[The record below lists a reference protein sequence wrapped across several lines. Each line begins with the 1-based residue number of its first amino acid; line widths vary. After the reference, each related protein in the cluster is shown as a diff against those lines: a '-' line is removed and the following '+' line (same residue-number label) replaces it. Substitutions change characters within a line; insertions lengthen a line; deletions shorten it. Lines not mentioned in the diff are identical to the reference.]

1 MIENFSKEELKVIIE
16 ELKSVGYQM
25 DQQAKCTIFDDCVRE
40 KLGIE
45 VNVHGKHSPVT
56 KKLKTLFIEIADLM
70 TDNFTNK
77 WANYKEGKYAHA
89 VRNKFVP
96 NDKAD
101 AYKSVMSSMLDVI
114 KPYFDD
120 AVKGYEERYNEIEK
134 MREEHLVE
142 KYGR

>member
-1 MIENFSKEELKVIIE
+1 MIENFTKEELKVIVE
-16 ELKSVGYQM
+16 ELKSAGYQI

-40 KLGIE
+40 KLGID
-45 VNVHGKHSPVT
+45 VNIFIGHGGYRLIKR
-56 KKLKTLFIEIADLM
+56 LKTLFIEIADLM
-70 TDNFTNK
+70 TDNFRD
-77 WANYKEGKYAHA
+77 GKYAHA

-101 AYKSVMSSMLDVI
+101 AYKSIMLSMLDVI

-120 AVKGYEERYNEIEK
+120 AIKVCEGRWDEEEK
-134 MREEHLVE
+134 MRKEGLTE